1 MKTTYENK
9 MNYLNVW
16 RLLRE
21 LGCKVIHAR
30 PTEGWLVFETRNE
43 SYMVWFKGLGD
54 YKRFEIHKSTYTI
67 ETLYEGLDLEKA
79 KEIIRKQVYTDLV
92 SY

>member
-1 MKTTYENK
+1 MKVKQEK
-9 MNYLNVW
+9 LDYLNVW
-16 RLLRE
+16 CLLNE
-21 LGCKVIHAR
+21 LGCKILHAR
-30 PTEGWLVFETRNE
+30 PTEGWLEFETKNE

-54 YKRFEIHKSTYTI
+54 YKRFEIHKSTYTM
-67 ETLYEGLDLEKA
+67 ETLYQGLDLEKA

>member
-1 MKTTYENK
+1 MKTTYESK

-21 LGCKVIHAR
+21 LACITLHAR

-54 YKRFEIHKSTYTI
+54 YKRFEIRKSTYTI
-67 ETLYEGLDLEKA
+67 ETLYQGLDVEKV
-79 KEIIRKQVYTDLV
+79 KEIIKQNAYRDLV

>member
-30 PTEGWLVFETRNE
+30 PTEGWLEFETKNE

-67 ETLYEGLDLEKA
+67 ETLYQGLDLEKA

>member
-43 SYMVWFKGLGD
+43 SYMVWFKGLGG

-67 ETLYEGLDLEKA
+67 ETLYQGLDLEKV
-79 KEIIRKQVYTDLV
+79 KEIIKQNAYRDLV

>member
-1 MKTTYENK
+1 MKATYENK

-16 RLLRE
+16 RLLDE
-21 LGCKVIHAR
+21 LGCMILHAR

-67 ETLYEGLDLEKA
+67 ETLYQGLDLEKV
-79 KEIIRKQVYTDLV
+79 KEIIKQNAYIDLV